1 MLAIAI
7 QWTKRTTFISLAPI
21 LTRILAIFVFSLL
34 ENYSLEFFI
43 VCLYI
48 VINHALPNPL
58 KSGSWPN
65 ISLSLSLAL
74 GNIGHIEP
82 LFPFWTSFI
91 PSFWDSTLSWS
102 SSSFCYASVLAL
114 LTVSPIHP
122 LHFLRWPTLLPIKSL
137 LTPTSK
143 GLWHPAPTLFSNLL
157 YYSSPTVVYSLT
169 KQDFLLF
176 SFYARGFP
184 ITVDSLLFPFHT
196 RQKSY

>member
-114 LTVSPIHP
+114 LTVSPI
-122 LHFLRWPTLLPIKSL
+122 SS
-137 LTPTSK
+137 TSIPEVANTTTNEVTA
-143 GLWHPAPTLFSNLL
+143 HSNLQGPL
-157 YYSSPTVVYSLT
+157 ASCPN
-169 KQDFLLF
+169 
-176 SFYARGFP
+176 P
-184 ITVDSLLFPFHT
+184 ILQPSLLFF
-196 RQKSY
+196 SYCRLFSD